1 MHALLYE
8 WETSAPRRSPLSI
21 RTFGARSA
29 WHAGRPVTA
38 VAAIA
43 AGRRAHALAAVTT
56 VAAVTAARW
65 GVVWGCLRTGRG
77 DPVSGGPLLRRAGA
91 VAAVAPVTAT
101 PGQGR

>member
-43 AGRRAHALAAVTT
+43 AIAAGRRAHALAAVTT
-56 VAAVTAARW
+56 VAAVTAGAAARW
-65 GVVWGCLRTGRG
+65 GVVWGCLCTGRG
-77 DPVSGGPLLRRAGA
+77 DPVSGGPLLGRAGA
-91 VAAVAPVTAT
+91 VAA
-101 PGQGR
+101 